1 MTKKILVLGAN
12 GMLGGSL
19 HRYFTQ
25 AQHTVVGTVR
35 STAAQQQVSAM
46 GFDNIRSGVDVT
58 DSKLLE
64 VVIAEVKPD
73 YVFNCIGLIKQLA
86 QSEQPVAAIEMNS
99 LLPHRL
105 AELCNKYDSRLV
117 HFSTDCVF
125 NGATGGYT
133 EESLPDATDLYGR
146 SKLLGEVAYGRHLT
160 LRTSIIGHE
169 IDSNLSLVD
178 WFLNQKGQVK
188 GFSKA
193 VFSGLPTCYVAE
205 FINNYVFPNP
215 DLSGLYHLSVE
226 PIDKYQLLALIKERY
241 NTDVDIIDYPDF
253 VIDRSLDSSALR
265 NLVDFNPPAWPE
277 LVEIMNNEYNTY
289 FKKD

>member
-19 HRYFTQ
+19 HRYFTR
-25 AQHTVVGTVR
+25 AQHNVVGTVR

-58 DSKLLE
+58 DPKTLE
-64 VVIAEVKPD
+64 AVIADVKPD

-105 AELCNKYDSRLV
+105 AELCSKYASRLV

-125 NGATGGYT
+125 NGARGGYT
-133 EESLPDATDLYGR
+133 EASLPDATDLYGR
-146 SKLLGEVAYGRHLT
+146 SKLLGEVAYGQHLT

-178 WFLNQKGQVK
+178 WFLSQRGQVK

-205 FINNYVFPNP
+205 FINNHVFPNP
-215 DLSGLYHLSVE
+215 DLRGLYHLSVE
-226 PIDKYQLLALIKERY
+226 PIDKYQLLSLIKERY
-241 NTDVDIIDYPDF
+241 NIAVDIIDYPDF

-265 NLVDFNPPAWPE
+265 DLVDFKPPAWPE
-277 LVEIMNNEYNTY
+277 LVEAMNNEYNSY
-289 FKKD
+289 FKPH